1 MQRKSF
7 VFWVTVFLLTGSVT
21 VSAITRRATIRVEGM
36 DCKGCSVSVEKAL
49 KATPGVSKAE
59 VSLERKEA
67 VVEYDDEK
75 VTEVRLREVID
86 DTGFKAVAGQSDHK

>member
-1 MQRKSF
+1 MKRKSF
-7 VFWVTVFLLTGSVT
+7 VLSIVLFLLISAVAVLAVT
-21 VSAITRRATIRVEGM
+21 RTSTIRIEGM
-36 DCKGCSVSVEKAL
+36 DCKGCSSSVEKAL

-75 VTEVRLREVID
+75 VTEARLREVID
-86 DTGFKAVAGQSDHK
+86 DTGFKAVAGPADHK